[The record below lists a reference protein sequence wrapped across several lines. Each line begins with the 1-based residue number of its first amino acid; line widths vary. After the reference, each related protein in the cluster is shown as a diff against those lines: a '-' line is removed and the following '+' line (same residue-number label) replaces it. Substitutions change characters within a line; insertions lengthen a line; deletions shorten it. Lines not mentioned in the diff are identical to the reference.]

1 MILQKNEIKDI
12 ISKIPNA
19 YGNLEIEEVEFLNLI
34 ETYIFYKTGKKVGD
48 IEAPT
53 SILSK
58 GLKGRVLSQRHLQLM
73 HIAVDFAWNYFA
85 KELNNS
91 FTEEKQKILYL
102 CINKLIWQKRKK
114 QKTFL
119 QTKKK

>member
-12 ISKIPNA
+12 ISKTVDKK
-19 YGNLEIEEVEFLNLI
+19 GNLEIEEVECLNLI

-58 GLKGRVLSQRHLQLM
+58 GIKGRILGQRHLELM
-73 HIAVDFAWNYFA
+73 HFATDVAWTYFA

-91 FTEEKQKILYL
+91 FTE
-102 CINKLIWQKRKK
+102 KK
-114 QKTFL
+114 
-119 QTKKK
+119 